1 MFSYNI
7 NELKNL
13 MQSLYTLSGIRFIVF
28 DSDRN
33 KLVSYPDTDCEFCTL
48 MKSNEEWCE
57 KCLKCDNESFALS
70 ETQKSLVIYKC
81 HAGLV
86 EATVALR
93 ENSRII
99 GYLMFGQVSD
109 EPDSHERLKNL
120 AEYCENIGFNNK
132 DIILAASQIQYKDE
146 ETIKAATKIMEA
158 CAGYILLK
166 ELIQPENSKIVQSVR
181 EFTEMNINRIFC
193 IDEICKEFDISRT
206 KLYEAFKNE
215 TSLGVSEY
223 IRQVRLK
230 KARELLKT
238 TDLSVSRIAE
248 DVGFFDYN
256 YFSRVYKKHYGKS
269 PKSYRK

>member
-1 MFSYNI
+1 MFNYNI

-13 MQSLYTLSGIRFIVF
+13 MQSLYTLSGIRFIIF

-33 KLVSYPDTDCEFCTL
+33 KLVSYPDNDCEFCTL
-48 MKSNEEWCE
+48 MNSDSKGCELCRKS
-57 KCLKCDNESFALS
+57 DNESFALS
-70 ETQKSLVIYKC
+70 ETQQSLVIYKC

-109 EPDSHERLKNL
+109 EPDRHERLKKL
-120 AEYCENIGFNNK
+120 AEYCEQMNMDSK
-132 DIILAASQIQYKDE
+132 DLILAASKIPFKDE
-146 ETIKAATKIMEA
+146 SVIKAATKIMEA
-158 CAGYILLK
+158 CAGYILLR
-166 ELIQPENSKIVQSVR
+166 ELITPENSKIVQSVK
-181 EFTEMNINRIFC
+181 EFTENNINRVFG
-193 IDEICKEFDISRT
+193 IDEICSSLDISRT

-215 TSLGVSEY
+215 TNVGVSAF
-223 IRQVRLK
+223 IREIRLK

-238 TDLSVSRIAE
+238 TDLPITKIAE
-248 DVGFFDYN
+248 EIGFFDYN